1 MREFNV
7 SPPNLG
13 GVPKSAVIQ
22 LVIESD
28 FNKWI
33 LGRWLINLSLVG
45 RMTTEAI
52 SFINSQFTYNMTLS
66 LK

>member
-45 RMTTEAI
+45 RNPDSIGEAI
-52 SFINSQFTYNMTLS
+52 SCPQGSKLVGH
-66 LK
+66 